1 MAFLSHKEYVLPLFA
16 FGNVLCE
23 NLWEN
28 DRKKEDFDK
37 ISLKKCKKVKF
48 SLKVNHF
55 YYNFHY
61 TKHKKNE
68 KCSVKRCSEPPH

>member
-48 SLKVNHF
+48 SVKKCNLVNHF
-55 YYNFHY
+55 YYTFHY
-61 TKHKKNE
+61 TIHKK
-68 KCSVKRCSEPPH
+68 KCKSVV